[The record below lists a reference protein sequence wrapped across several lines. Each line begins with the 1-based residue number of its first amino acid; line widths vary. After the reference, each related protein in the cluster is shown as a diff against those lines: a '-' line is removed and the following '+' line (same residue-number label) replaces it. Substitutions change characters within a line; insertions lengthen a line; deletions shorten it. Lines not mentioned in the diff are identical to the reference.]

1 MVTTAQEVLH
11 QVASQT
17 GAAKLTDGQEACTE
31 AAAAAAAPEVPLE
44 DADVIPVEEDDG
56 WIDMD
61 GDAAAAESAGADE
74 ETCSE
79 AAHTSPVASPEVP
92 PGFRK
97 RQGWP
102 NTRWHLSRCNQRS
115 PASTATDHE
124 NPFPEPAEPEAVP
137 TSQPPEVTNETLCRV
152 GQTRMVVMATIL
164 LALVFC
170 VYHMGFSTRSESEN
184 EVALWL
190 KEREL
195 CELRNELEKERARAQ
210 QQAIDLQTLKEELE
224 QKKAPQKFSFKSA
237 MAHGFTACVTLA
249 MAVLVG

>member
-92 PGFRK
+92 PG
-97 RQGWP
+97 
-102 NTRWHLSRCNQRS
+102 